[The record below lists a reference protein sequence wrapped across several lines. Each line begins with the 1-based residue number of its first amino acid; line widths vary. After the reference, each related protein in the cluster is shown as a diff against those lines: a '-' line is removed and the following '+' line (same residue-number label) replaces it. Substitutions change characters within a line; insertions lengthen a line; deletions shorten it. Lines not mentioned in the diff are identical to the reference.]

1 LIITIFILRESD
13 INNPVVS
20 RMTSKI
26 EEIELEDKEVW
37 EAYLQE
43 CWMTVLSVLRRALFT
58 VERYAQVYCV
68 DMNDRGLK
76 VVMKSEV
83 EEVNKG
89 VRLTVDFIADEQ
101 SVLKAV
107 KNRQFRKVI
116 KQMEREMKR
125 IKKARVYG
133 GKKA

>member
-1 LIITIFILRESD
+1 MLICSTSD
-13 INNPVVS
+13 INNPVILE
-20 RMTSKI
+20 MATKI
-26 EEIELEDKEVW
+26 EKLELEDKEVW

-43 CWMTVLSVLRRALFT
+43 CWLTVLSVLRRALFT

-76 VVMKSEV
+76 VIMKSEV
-83 EEVNKG
+83 EEVDKG

-107 KNRQFRKVI
+107 KNREFRKVI

-133 GKKA
+133 R